1 MSDRTKSIIS
11 NVLYIAAVLL
21 ISFLIVRFVGQRTE
35 VIGSSMVPTLQDGN
49 QLITDKISYRFG
61 DPKRFDIIVFP
72 HEPDHEFYIKRI
84 IGMPGETVEIG
95 EDGTIY
101 INGEVLEENY
111 GYGET
116 HPQEIEGEKIVLS
129 EDEYFVMGDNR
140 EVSLDSRYAEV
151 GNIPRS
157 IIIGRAWLRL
167 YPFDEFGLLTG
178 K

>member
-116 HPQEIEGEKIVLS
+116 QPQEIAGEKIVLS